1 MRFILRM
8 LIIATVA
15 YGLSMLLEG
24 VHIKSFSTAIGFV
37 LILGLLNAFVR
48 PLLILLTL
56 PITVLTLGLF
66 LIVINVLIIMLA
78 ASFLPGVHIDGFWWA
93 LLFGIL
99 LSILSG
105 ILTKMEKKDEEL

>member
-8 LIIATVA
+8 LITAAVA
-15 YGLSMLLEG
+15 YGLSMMLDG
-24 VHIKSFSTAIGFV
+24 VHIRSFGTAIGFV

-56 PITVLTLGLF
+56 PITILTLGFF
-66 LIVINVLIIMLA
+66 LLVINVLVIYMA
-78 ASFLPGVHIDGFWWA
+78 ASFFPGVKIDGFWWA

-105 ILTKMEKKDEEL
+105 ILEKKDE